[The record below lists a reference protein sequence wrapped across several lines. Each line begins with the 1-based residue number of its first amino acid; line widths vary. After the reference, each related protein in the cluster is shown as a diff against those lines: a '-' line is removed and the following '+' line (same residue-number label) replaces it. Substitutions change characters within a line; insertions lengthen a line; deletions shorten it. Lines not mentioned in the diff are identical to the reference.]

1 MEEEKEDGRLRERE
15 GKVKNGSQKPPMHS
29 GMKYQVR
36 VRISWYKWKKVVTAK
51 DTIKMTAATSDGSY
65 R

>member
-1 MEEEKEDGRLRERE
+1 
-15 GKVKNGSQKPPMHS
+15 MHN

-36 VRISWYKWKKVVTAK
+36 VRISWYKWKKVVMAK
-51 DTIKMTAATSDGSY
+51 DTMEMMAATSDGLY